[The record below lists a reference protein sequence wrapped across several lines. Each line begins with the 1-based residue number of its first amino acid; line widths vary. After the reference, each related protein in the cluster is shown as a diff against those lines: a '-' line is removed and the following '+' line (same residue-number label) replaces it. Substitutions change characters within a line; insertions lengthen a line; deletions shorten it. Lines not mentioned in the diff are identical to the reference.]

1 MVFLYAFLYNRKEK
15 EYFMFIDRAVIEV
28 RSGKGGDGAIAFL
41 REKFVAKGGPAGG
54 NGGRGGSIFLR
65 ANKAINTLFNFR
77 HSKTFIAND
86 GEKGG
91 IKNQYGKYADDVII
105 DVPVGTVVYAEKEHE
120 FLGDLNEDG
129 KIIKVAK
136 GGRGGR
142 GNSCFKS
149 STNRVPKIAE
159 NGEPGERKRLILEL
173 KLLADVG
180 LVGFPSVGKSTL
192 LSVVSSARPEI
203 ADYPFTTITPN
214 LGVVSVKDGSS
225 FVMADLPGL
234 IEGAHQGKGLGLQFL
249 RHIERC
255 RLIVHV
261 IDLSNT
267 GRDPYDDYLIIKKE
281 LEAYGF
287 ALDKRPEIIVA
298 SKMDEEGANDRLT
311 YLQNK
316 IKAPIIPI
324 SAITEDGIDEL
335 LYKCSSLLVN
345 TPMFP
350 LFDEKEE
357 ELDHKTYTLEDE
369 EPFFTIQRIKAHVW
383 NIGGDKMLKFY
394 RMSNIS
400 TDEGMMLLMSKIR
413 ALRIDDVLEDMGA
426 EDGDTVILDDFEF
439 EYVR

>member
-1 MVFLYAFLYNRKEK
+1 
-15 EYFMFIDRAVIEV
+15 MFIDRAVVEV
-28 RSGKGGDGAIAFL
+28 RSGKGGDGAISFL
-41 REKFVAKGGPAGG
+41 HAKFVPNGGPDGG
-54 NGGRGGSIFLR
+54 NGGRGASIYFR
-65 ANKAINTLFNFR
+65 ANSKITTLLNFR
-77 HSKTFIAND
+77 HSKAFIGKD
-86 GEKGG
+86 GGKGD
-91 IKNQYGKYADDVII
+91 IKNQYGRAAEDVYV
-105 DVPVGTVVYAEKEHE
+105 DVPVGTVIYEEEGHK

-129 KIIKVAK
+129 KVIKVAK

-192 LSVVSSARPEI
+192 LSVVSAARPEI
-203 ADYPFTTITPN
+203 ADYPFTTIVPN

-261 IDLSNT
+261 LDLSNT
-267 GRDPYDDYLIIKKE
+267 GRDPFEDYKIINHE

-287 ALDKRPEIIVA
+287 ALNKRPQIIVA
-298 SKMDEEGANDRLT
+298 SKMDEEGANEKLKK
-311 YLQNK
+311 LKKQ
-316 IKAPIIPI
+316 IKEEIIPI
-324 SAITEDGIDEL
+324 SAITEEGIDTL
-335 LYKCSSLLVN
+335 LYKCSALLKE
-345 TPMFP
+345 TPIFP
-350 LFDEKEE
+350 LFDEEE
-357 ELDHKTYTLEDE
+357 KNELDHKTYTLEEE
-369 EPFFTIQRIKAHVW
+369 EPFFTVERIKNHVW
-383 NIGGDKMLKFY
+383 NIGGEKMLKFY
-394 RMSNIS
+394 KMTNIS

-413 ALRIDDVLEDMGA
+413 SLRIDDVLENMGA

>member
-1 MVFLYAFLYNRKEK
+1 
-15 EYFMFIDRAVIEV
+15 MFIDRAVIEV

-41 REKFVAKGGPAGG
+41 REKYVPKGGPAGG
-54 NGGRGGSIFLR
+54 NGGRGGSIYLR
-65 ANKAINTLFNFR
+65 ASQTINTLFNFR

-91 IKNQYGKYADDVII
+91 IKNQYGRYADDVII
-105 DVPVGTVVYAEKEHE
+105 DVPIGTVVYEEKDNI

-129 KIIKVAK
+129 KMIRVAK

-149 STNRVPKIAE
+149 ATNRVPKIAE

-192 LSVVSSARPEI
+192 LSVVSAARPEI
-203 ADYPFTTITPN
+203 ADYPFTTIVPN

-234 IEGAHQGKGLGLQFL
+234 IEGAHLGKGLGLQFL

-261 IDLSNT
+261 IDMSET
-267 GRDPYDDYLIIKKE
+267 GRDPYQDYQIINQE
-281 LEAYGF
+281 LTAYGF
-287 ALDKRPEIIVA
+287 ALDKRPQIIVA
-298 SKMDEEGANDRLT
+298 SKMDEEGAEDRLKE
-311 YLQNK
+311 LKKK
-316 IKAPIIPI
+316 IKEPIIPL
-324 SAITEDGIDEL
+324 SAIAEEGIDTL
-335 LYKCSSLLVN
+335 LYQCAALLKE
-345 TPMFP
+345 TPLFP
-350 LFDEKEE
+350 LFDKKEE
-357 ELDHKTYTLEDE
+357 ELDHKTYTLNEE
-369 EPFFTIQRIKAHVW
+369 EPYFIIKRLDAHTW
-383 NIGGDKMLKFY
+383 SIEGEKMLKFY
-394 RMSNIS
+394 RMTNLS
-400 TDEGMMLLMSKIR
+400 TDEGMMVLMSKIR
-413 ALRIDDVLEDMGA
+413 ALRIDDELERRGA
-426 EDGDTVILDDFEF
+426 QEGDTVLLDDFTF